1 METRK
6 ENFKQ
11 QFDKFYGE
19 LVQFT
24 NNLYKTLTPP
34 REVSSH
40 MAQLATDLNKKHDN
54 ELSSSYLK
62 LSKHLL
68 SISDNLFMSIKKS
81 EEANGLIKQMFD
93 NIHANFDEF
102 NDKQL
107 NGCVDD
113 LNRVITEQR
122 KSLRFIAENVFK
134 FNDSV
139 SKALGKIKT
148 AFNNTVNKLNS
159 ELA

>member
-11 QFDKFYGE
+11 QFEKFHGE

-24 NNLYKTLTPP
+24 NNLYTTLQPP

-62 LSKHLL
+62 ISKHLL
-68 SISDNLFMSIKKS
+68 GISDDLFTSIKKS

-93 NIHANFDEF
+93 NLYVNFDKF

-107 NGCVDD
+107 NDCVDD
-113 LNRVITEQR
+113 LNKVITEQR
-122 KSLRFIAENVFK
+122 KSLRFIAENIFR

-139 SKALGKIKT
+139 SEALEKIKT
-148 AFNNTVNKLNS
+148 AFNNAINKLSS
-159 ELA
+159 EVA

>member
-11 QFDKFYGE
+11 QFEKFHGE

-24 NNLYKTLTPP
+24 NKLYTVLEPP

-40 MAQLATDLNKKHDN
+40 MAQLATDLNKKHDD

-62 LSKHLL
+62 ISKHLL
-68 SISDNLFMSIKKS
+68 GISDDLFVSIKKS
-81 EEANGLIKQMFD
+81 EEANCIIKQMFD
-93 NIHANFDEF
+93 NVYANFEEF

-107 NGCVDD
+107 NSCVDD
-113 LNRVITEQR
+113 LNKVITEQR
-122 KSLRFIAENVFK
+122 KII
-134 FNDSV
+134 
-139 SKALGKIKT
+139 KIYC
-148 AFNNTVNKLNS
+148 
-159 ELA
+159 